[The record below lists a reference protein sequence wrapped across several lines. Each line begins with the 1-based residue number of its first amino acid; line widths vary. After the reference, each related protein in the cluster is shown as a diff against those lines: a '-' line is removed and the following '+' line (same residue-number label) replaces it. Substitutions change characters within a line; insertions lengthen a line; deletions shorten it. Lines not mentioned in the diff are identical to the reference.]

1 LKKCVFESQVNPDG
15 GYILTC
21 AECGRVV
28 RAPHTNAFASCPKPK
43 VGDPYKPPKPPRD
56 LIAVGDI
63 VASALE
69 KIGVTKALVEKV
81 TGTQGKPG
89 GCGCQQRQNTLNQVG
104 YVVQEKMHDGFD
116 AAKQFMGLGE

>member
-1 LKKCVFESQVNPDG
+1 MMKRCKFVSEPDG
-15 GYILTC
+15 DQYVLTC
-21 AECGRVV
+21 SKCGRVV
-28 RAPHTNAFASCPKPK
+28 KSKYTTASANCPKPK
-43 VGDPYKPPKPPRD
+43 IAERYQPPRD

>member
-1 LKKCVFESQVNPDG
+1 MTKRCKFVSEPDG
-15 GYILTC
+15 DQYTLTC
-21 AECGRVV
+21 SECGRVV
-28 RAPHTNAFASCPKPK
+28 KSKYTTASANCPKPK
-43 VGDPYKPPKPPRD
+43 IAERYQPPRN
-56 LIAVGDI
+56 LINVGDI

-81 TGTQGKPG
+81 TGTQGEPG
-89 GCGCQQRQNTLNQVG
+89 GCGCEQRQDTLNQVG